1 MKSRWW
7 RGTKARPSLFAFV
20 LNSELEHRWAW
31 DWSYSS
37 PLQLGLVCNRL
48 VDPVI
53 WCVEFNTTDTRRWE
67 DPWLSLASD
76 VSVWS
81 WAVSK
86 RGRSWVS
93 WVHLMFA
100 LETVHAYN
108 FLVLVENVVQWAFW
122 RNEFLFTFT
131 ADIYLTLLSIKSC
144 LYGASLS
151 KPHAKLVHVHTIK
164 LSLCIDTSVQ
174 HEWL

>member
-7 RGTKARPSLFAFV
+7 RGTKARPSLLSFI
-20 LNSELEHRWAW
+20 LNSELEHQWAW

-53 WCVEFNTTDTRRWE
+53 WCVEFNTTDTWRWE

-86 RGRSWVS
+86 WGRSWVS

-100 LETVHAYN
+100 LETVHACIQLSSPGRKCGPVGILEKWIPIHLYSRYI
-108 FLVLVENVVQWAFW
+108 FDLIKHKK
-122 RNEFLFTFT
+122 LFIWGEP
-131 ADIYLTLLSIKSC
+131 AWVSPTLN
-144 LYGASLS
+144 
-151 KPHAKLVHVHTIK
+151 
-164 LSLCIDTSVQ
+164 
-174 HEWL
+174 